1 MFRIQ
6 IYKLLSFDLC
16 ISWKY
21 TIDDWKVKYIDVDNY
36 ITWLVFIDDNDY
48 DLICSLVEMTLL
60 MITNQKV
67 TSLLSTKKYLDS
79 NKNNVLPNFF
89 NLEQLLKVY

>member
-1 MFRIQ
+1 M
-6 IYKLLSFDLC
+6 C

-21 TIDDWKVKYIDVDNY
+21 AIDDWKVKNINVDNY

-60 MITNQKV
+60 MITSQKV

-79 NKNNVLPNFF
+79 NKNNVMPNFF
-89 NLEQLLKVY
+89 NLHQLLKVY

>member
-1 MFRIQ
+1 MLTT
-6 IYKLLSFDLC
+6 K
-16 ISWKY
+16 
-21 TIDDWKVKYIDVDNY
+21 
-36 ITWLVFIDDNDY
+36 ITWLGFIDENVY

-79 NKNNVLPNFF
+79 NKNNVMPHFL
-89 NLEQLLKVY
+89 NLHQLLNGY

>member
-1 MFRIQ
+1 M
-6 IYKLLSFDLC
+6 C

-21 TIDDWKVKYIDVDNY
+21 AIDDWKVKNNNVDNF
-36 ITWLVFIDDNDY
+36 ITWLGFIDENDY
-48 DLICSLVEMTLL
+48 DLICSLVKMTLL

-79 NKNNVLPNFF
+79 NKNNVMPNVF
-89 NLEQLLKVY
+89 NVHQLLKGY

>member
-1 MFRIQ
+1 M
-6 IYKLLSFDLC
+6 C

-21 TIDDWKVKYIDVDNY
+21 AIDDWKVKNNNVDNF
-36 ITWLVFIDDNDY
+36 ITWLGFIDENDY

-79 NKNNVLPNFF
+79 NKNNVMPHFL
-89 NLEQLLKVY
+89 NLHQLLNGY